1 MEEGE
6 GVQHHKM
13 KVKIRKEYKRRIKVV
28 LKSELN
34 ARNKTA
40 VINTLAV
47 PVILY
52 SYGVIDWK
60 LDEIQDFDRMTRKQL
75 CMNWMLAKKADVD
88 RIYFPLPRRWKITHE
103 SGKRIQ
109 GQNDRDYRHT

>member
-1 MEEGE
+1 M
-6 GVQHHKM
+6 
-13 KVKIRKEYKRRIKVV
+13 

-34 ARNKTA
+34 ARNKIA

-60 LDEIQDFDRMTRKQL
+60 LDEIQDLDRMTRKQL
-75 CMNWMLAKKADVD
+75 WYEPDASHEGRCRQDIPPM
-88 RIYFPLPRRWKITHE
+88 PRRWKITHE

-109 GQNDRDYRHT
+109 SHNDRTTGHT